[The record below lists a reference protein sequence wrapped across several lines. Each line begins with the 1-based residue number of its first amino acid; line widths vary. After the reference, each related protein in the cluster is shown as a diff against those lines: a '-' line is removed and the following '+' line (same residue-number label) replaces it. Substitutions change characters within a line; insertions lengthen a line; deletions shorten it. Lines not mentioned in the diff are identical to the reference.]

1 MSVGM
6 LNLQAQ
12 FRTLRDEVMA
22 EITQIFE
29 TQSFILG
36 SRGKALEE
44 SMAKLS
50 GMKYG
55 IGVSSGTDALL
66 LSVMALK
73 PKPGDEVITTPYTFF
88 ATASSIV
95 RGGARPVFVDVD
107 DQTFNARADMLES
120 AITPRTRALMPVHL
134 FGQMV
139 DPAKWLAVAKK
150 HNLLIIEDAA
160 QAVGAKFN
168 NTVAGGFGDLNC
180 FSFYPTKNL
189 GGAGDGGMVLAS
201 DDALAHDVRINRV
214 HGGKD
219 RYYHDQIGICGR
231 LDEIQA
237 AVLLI
242 KFKYLEQWNHRRRA
256 IAALYNQGLQGTPAM
271 TPVEAPGAW
280 HTYHQY
286 VLRVPKRDE
295 LMEHLKTKG
304 IGNMIYYPV
313 PLHLQKCFDFLGYKE
328 GSFPVSEKLAKET
341 VALPMSSE
349 LTDAEVAEV
358 CEAIRGFYGGGGA

>member
-12 FRTLRDEVMA
+12 FRQIREEVLA

-36 SRGKALEE
+36 SRGKGLEE
-44 SMAKLS
+44 KMAALA
-50 GMKYG
+50 GVPYG

-66 LSVMALK
+66 LAVMALK
-73 PKPGDEVITTPYTFF
+73 PKAGDEVITTPYTFF

-95 RGGARPVFVDVD
+95 RGGAKPVFVDVD
-107 DQTFNARADMLES
+107 ERTFNARADQLES
-120 AITPRTRALMPVHL
+120 VITSRTRALMPVHL

-139 DPAKWLAVAKK
+139 DPAKWTAVAKN

-160 QAVGAKFN
+160 QAVGATYN
-168 NTVAGGFGDLNC
+168 GVVAGGFGDFGC

-189 GGAGDGGMVLAS
+189 GGAGDGGMVLAKDES
-201 DDALAHDVRINRV
+201 LAHDVRINRV

-219 RYYHDQIGICGR
+219 RYFHDQIGICGR
-231 LDEIQA
+231 LDELQA

-242 KFKYLEQWNHRRRA
+242 KFKHLDTWNKRRRA
-256 IAALYNQGLQGTPAM
+256 LAALYNEGLKGTPAI
-271 TPVEAPGAW
+271 TPYEEPGAV

-286 VLRVPKRDE
+286 VLRAPRRDE
-295 LMEHLKTKG
+295 LMDFLKSRG

-313 PLHLQKCFDFLGYKE
+313 PLHLQKCFSDLGYRE

-349 LTDAEVAEV
+349 LTDNEVAEV
-358 CEAIRGFYGGGGA
+358 CDAIRAFYGNAGA

>member
-12 FRTLRDEVMA
+12 FRQIRDEVMA
-22 EITQIFE
+22 EVSQIFE

-36 SRGKALEE
+36 SRVKGLEE
-44 SMAKLS
+44 KMAALS
-50 GMKYG
+50 GMPFG

-73 PKPGDEVITTPYTFF
+73 PQPGDEVITTPYTFF

-95 RGGARPVFVDVD
+95 RAGAKPVFIDVD
-107 DQTFNARADMLES
+107 EATFNARADMIDS
-120 AITPRTRALMPVHL
+120 VVTSKTRALLPVHL

-139 DPAKWLAVAKK
+139 NPDLWLRAAKK
-150 HNLLIIEDAA
+150 HNLTIIEDAA

-168 NTVAGGFGDLNC
+168 GVVSGGFGELSC

-189 GGAGDGGMVLAS
+189 GGAGDGGMVLAR
-201 DDALAHDVRINRV
+201 DEALAHDVRINRV

-219 RYYHDQIGICGR
+219 RYFHDQIGICGR
-231 LDEIQA
+231 LDELQA
-237 AVLLI
+237 AVLLV
-242 KFKYLEQWNHRRRA
+242 KFRHLEQWNERRRA
-256 IAALYNQGLQGTPAM
+256 IAELYKSGLKGLPVTC
-271 TPVEAPGAW
+271 PVEETGAY

-286 VLRVPKRDE
+286 VVRVPRRDE
-295 LMEHLKTKG
+295 LMESLKSRG
-304 IGNMIYYPV
+304 IGSMIYYPV
-313 PLHLQKCFDFLGYKE
+313 PLHLQKCFSFLGYKE
-328 GSFPVSEKLAKET
+328 GDFPVSERLSKET
-341 VALPMSSE
+341 VALPMSAE

-358 CEAIRGFYGGGGA
+358 CDGVRAFYGGGGA

>member
-12 FRTLRDEVMA
+12 FREIREEVLA
-22 EITQIFE
+22 DITQIFE

-44 SMAKLS
+44 KMAALA
-50 GMKYG
+50 GMPYG

-95 RGGARPVFVDVD
+95 RAGAKPVFIDVD
-107 DQTFNARADMLES
+107 DSTFNARADLLEA
-120 AITPRTRALMPVHL
+120 AITSQTRALMPVHL

-139 DPAKWLAVAKK
+139 DPARWTAVAKK
-150 HNLLIIEDAA
+150 HNLVIIEDAA

-168 NTVAGGFGDLNC
+168 GVVAGGFGDLSC

-189 GGAGDGGMVLAS
+189 GGAGDGGMVLAR
-201 DDALAHDVRINRV
+201 DEALAHDVRINRV

-231 LDEIQA
+231 LDELQA
-237 AVLLI
+237 AVLVI
-242 KFKYLEQWNHRRRA
+242 KFRHLDAWNNRRRELA
-256 IAALYNQGLQGTPAM
+256 SLYNQGLAGTPV
-271 TPVEAPGAW
+271 TCPIEEPGAT

-286 VLRVPKRDE
+286 VLRVPRRDE
-295 LMEHLKTKG
+295 LMEFLKSRG

-313 PLHLQKCFDFLGYKE
+313 PLHLQKCFSNLGYKE
-328 GSFPVSEKLAKET
+328 GSFPVSERLAKET

-349 LTDAEVAEV
+349 LTNSEVSEV
-358 CEAIRGFYGGGGA
+358 CDAIRMFYGTGGA

>member
-1 MSVGM
+1 M

-12 FRTLRDEVMA
+12 FRQIRDEVMA
-22 EITQIFE
+22 EVTQIFE

-36 SRGKALEE
+36 SRVKGLEE
-44 SMAKLS
+44 AMAALS

-73 PKPGDEVITTPYTFF
+73 PKPGDEVVTTPYTFF

-95 RGGARPVFVDVD
+95 RAGAKPVFIDVD
-107 DQTFNARADMLES
+107 DATYNARPELLES
-120 AITPRTRALMPVHL
+120 AVTSRTRALLPVHL

-139 DPAKWLAVAKK
+139 NPAPWIAAAKK

-160 QAVGAKFN
+160 QAVGAKFGN
-168 NTVAGGFGDLNC
+168 VVAGGFGDLNC

-219 RYYHDQIGICGR
+219 RYFHDQIGICGR
-231 LDEIQA
+231 LDELQA
-237 AVLLI
+237 AVLLV
-242 KFKYLEQWNHRRRA
+242 KFRHLDAWNQRRRA
-256 IAALYNQGLQGTPAM
+256 IAKLYNDGLAGTPAI
-271 TPVEAPGAW
+271 TPVEAAGAW

-286 VLRVPKRDE
+286 VMRVPKRDE

-304 IGNMIYYPV
+304 VGSMIYYPV
-313 PLHLQKCFDFLGYKE
+313 PLHLQKCFSFLGYKE
-328 GSFPVSEKLAKET
+328 GDFPVSERLAKET
-341 VALPMSSE
+341 IALPMSAE

-358 CEAIRGFYGGGGA
+358 CSAIRGFYGGGGA

>member
-12 FRTLRDEVMA
+12 FRIIREEVMA
-22 EITQIFE
+22 EITQIFD

-36 SRGKALEE
+36 SRGKGLEE
-44 SMAKLS
+44 SMAALS
-50 GMKYG
+50 GMKFG

-95 RGGARPVFVDVD
+95 RAGAKPVFVDVD
-107 DQTFNARADMLES
+107 ETTFNARGDMLES
-120 AITPRTRALMPVHL
+120 VITPRTRALMPVHL

-139 DPAKWLAVAKK
+139 DPAPWIASAKK

-160 QAVGAKFN
+160 QAVGAKFGI
-168 NTVAGGFGDLNC
+168 TVAGGFGDLNC

-201 DDALAHDVRINRV
+201 DEALAHDVRINRV

-231 LDEIQA
+231 LDELQA
-237 AVLLI
+237 AVLLV
-242 KFKYLEQWNHRRRA
+242 KFRYLEQWNTRRRA
-256 IAALYNQGLQGTPAM
+256 IAALYNEGLSGTPVIC
-271 TPVEAPGAW
+271 PVEIPGAT

-286 VLRVPKRDE
+286 CIRAPKRDE
-295 LMEHLKTKG
+295 LMEHLKSKG

-313 PLHLQKCFDFLGYKE
+313 PLHLQNCFSFLGYKN
-328 GSFPVSEKLAKET
+328 GDFPVSERLAKES

-349 LTDAEVAEV
+349 LSDDEVAEV
-358 CEAIRGFYGGGGA
+358 CQAVKSFYSGGGA

>member
-12 FRTLRDEVMA
+12 FRELREEVLA

-36 SRGKALEE
+36 SRGKGLEE
-44 SMAKLS
+44 KMAALA
-50 GMKYG
+50 GMPYG

-95 RGGARPVFVDVD
+95 RAGAKPVFIDVD
-107 DQTFNARADMLES
+107 ENTFNARADLLEA

-139 DPAKWLAVAKK
+139 DPAKWTAIAKK
-150 HNLLIIEDAA
+150 HKLIIIEDAA

-168 NTVAGGFGDLNC
+168 GIVAGGFGDLSC

-189 GGAGDGGMVLAS
+189 GGAGDGGMVLAR
-201 DDALAHDVRINRV
+201 DEALAHDVRINRV

-219 RYYHDQIGICGR
+219 RYFHDQIGICGR
-231 LDEIQA
+231 LDELQA

-242 KFKYLEQWNHRRRA
+242 KFKHLEAWNNRRRELA
-256 IAALYNQGLQGTPAM
+256 SLYNQGLAGTPV
-271 TPVEAPGAW
+271 TCPVEESGAT

-286 VLRVPKRDE
+286 VLRAPRRDE
-295 LMEHLKTKG
+295 LMEFLKTRG

-313 PLHLQKCFDFLGYKE
+313 PLHLQKCFSDLGYKE
-328 GSFPVSEKLAKET
+328 GSFPVSERLAKET

-349 LTDAEVAEV
+349 LTNSEVSEV
-358 CEAIRGFYGGGGA
+358 CDAVRAFYGAGGA

>member
-6 LNLQAQ
+6 LNLQKQ
-12 FRTLRDEVMA
+12 FKQIGSEVLA
-22 EITQIFE
+22 DIQNIFE
-29 TQSFILG
+29 TQAFILG

-44 SMAKLS
+44 AMAKLS
-50 GMKYG
+50 GVKHG

-95 RGGARPVFVDVD
+95 RGGARAVFVDVD
-107 DQTFNARADMLES
+107 ENTFNARADLLEA

-139 DPAKWLAVAKK
+139 NPAAWMAVAKK

-160 QAVGAKFN
+160 QAVGARYN
-168 NTVAGGFGDLNC
+168 DVVSGGFGDLNC

-189 GGAGDGGMVLAS
+189 GGAGDGGMVLAN

-219 RYYHDQIGICGR
+219 RYFHDQIGICGR
-231 LDEIQA
+231 LDELQA
-237 AVLLI
+237 AVLVI
-242 KFKYLEQWNHRRRA
+242 KFKHLNEWNERRRDLA
-256 IAALYNQGLQGTPAM
+256 RQYNEQLAGTPVT
-271 TPVEAPGAW
+271 TPVEVPGAY

-286 VLRVPKRDE
+286 CLRAPRRDE
-295 LMEHLKTKG
+295 LMEHLKSKG
-304 IGNMIYYPV
+304 IGSMIYYPV
-313 PLHLQKCFDFLGYKE
+313 PLHLQKCFDFLGYKA
-328 GSFPVSEKLAKET
+328 GDFPVAERLAKEA
-341 VALPMSSE
+341 VALPMSAE
-349 LTDAEVAEV
+349 LTNDEVAEV
-358 CEAIRGFYGGGGA
+358 CDAIRGFYGA

>member
-12 FRTLRDEVMA
+12 FRTIRDEVMT
-22 EITQIFE
+22 EVTQIFE

-36 SRGKALEE
+36 SRVKGLEE

-50 GMKYG
+50 GVKHG

-73 PKPGDEVITTPYTFF
+73 PKAGDEVITTPYTFF

-95 RGGARPVFVDVD
+95 RGGAKPVFVDID
-107 DQTFNARADMLES
+107 EQSFNARGDLLES
-120 AITPRTRALMPVHL
+120 VITPRTRALMPVHL

-139 DPAKWLAVAKK
+139 DPAPWLAAARKN
-150 HNLLIIEDAA
+150 NLLIIEDAA

-168 NTVAGGFGDLNC
+168 NTVSGGFGDLNC

-189 GGAGDGGMVLAS
+189 GGAGDGGMVLAN

-219 RYYHDQIGICGR
+219 RYFHDQIGICGR
-231 LDEIQA
+231 LDELQA

-242 KFKYLEQWNHRRRA
+242 KFRYLEQWNNRRRA
-256 IAALYNQGLQGTPAM
+256 IAALYNAGLKGTPAIC
-271 TPVEAPGAW
+271 PVEAPGAW

-286 VLRVPKRDE
+286 CLRVPKRDE
-295 LMEHLKTKG
+295 LMEYLKTKG
-304 IGNMIYYPV
+304 IGSMIYYPV
-313 PLHLQKCFDFLGYKE
+313 PLHLQKCFSFLGYKE
-328 GSFPVSEKLAKET
+328 GDFPVSERLSKESI
-341 VALPMSSE
+341 ALPMSAE

-358 CEAIRGFYGGGGA
+358 CDAVRSFYGGGGA